1 MVSLKNQLL
10 RLGFT
15 INKKFISELIM
26 YLIKIIS
33 RLSII
38 SSLSMVFMHSAHAD
52 SFKDCPECPEMI
64 ALPAGSFTMG
74 TDTVNEEDANW
85 PKRTVQLKAF
95 AMSKFE
101 VLQDEWQAVMGNRPG
116 GFKGERLPVEQITW
130 KLAKEF
136 TRKLGEKT
144 GKNYRLASE
153 AEWEYAARAG
163 TESDYYFGNDVDRLP
178 EHAWFD
184 ENSNETTHTVGQ
196 KLPNK
201 FGLYDMY
208 GNVSEW
214 TDDCWNKNYVGAP
227 SDGSAWVTGDC
238 SVRVVRGGSWFNK
251 TRSFK
256 SATRTKFSSEI
267 RYSSRGLGLRI
278 VREAP

>member
-1 MVSLKNQLL
+1 
-10 RLGFT
+10 
-15 INKKFISELIM
+15 M
-26 YLIKIIS
+26 YLIKILS
-33 RLSII
+33 RLAIL
-38 SSLSMVFMHSAHAD
+38 SSLSIVVIHSAYAD

-64 ALPAGSFTMG
+64 ALPAGSFAMG
-74 TDTVNEEDANW
+74 SDTVNEDDANW
-85 PKRTVQLKAF
+85 PKRTVQIKAF
-95 AMSKFE
+95 AIGKFE
-101 VLQDEWQAVMGNRPG
+101 VLQDEWQAIMGNRPG

-136 TRKLGEKT
+136 TRKLSEKT

-163 TESDYYFGNDVDRLP
+163 TESDYYFGNDIERLP

-208 GNVSEW
+208 GNVAEW
-214 TDDCWNKNYVGAP
+214 TDDCWNKNYSDAP
-227 SDGSAWVTGDC
+227 TDGSAWVVGDC

-251 TRSFK
+251 PRSFK
-256 SATRTKFSSEI
+256 SSTRIKFSSEI
-267 RYSSRGLGLRI
+267 RYSSRGLGLRV
-278 VREAP
+278 VRDAP

>member
-1 MVSLKNQLL
+1 
-10 RLGFT
+10 
-15 INKKFISELIM
+15 M

-33 RLSII
+33 RLYII
-38 SSLSMVFMHSAHAD
+38 FSLSIVFMQNAHAD

-64 ALPAGSFTMG
+64 SLPAGSFVMG
-74 TDTVNEEDANW
+74 SDIVNEEDANW
-85 PKRTVQLKAF
+85 PKRSVKVNAF

-101 VLQDEWQAVMGNRPG
+101 VLQDEWHAIMGNRPG

-136 TRKLGEKT
+136 TRKLSEKT

-163 TESDYYFGNDVDRLP
+163 TESDYYFGNEVDRLP
-178 EHAWFD
+178 EHAWFE

-208 GNVSEW
+208 GNVAEW

-256 SATRTKFSSEI
+256 SSSRMKFSSEI